1 MARFV
6 NVTSRNN
13 YHLTP
18 LLFFLNNRFESIGQI
33 ARSKLHPIVIPCGDF
48 LQSAKISSFCYF
60 FTSITSKYFFSSA
73 LQITV
78 YVTIIRENKFRMSNI
93 NNPYLGSRISLIS
106 KAKIRY
112 EGILYAIDTDAMTV
126 ALTKVR
132 SFGTENRCPDRPIAP
147 RDETFG
153 KLFGQETIN
162 VPRTR
167 IIWSFRVHH
176 LPWY

>member
-1 MARFV
+1 
-6 NVTSRNN
+6 
-13 YHLTP
+13 
-18 LLFFLNNRFESIGQI
+18 
-33 ARSKLHPIVIPCGDF
+33 
-48 LQSAKISSFCYF
+48 
-60 FTSITSKYFFSSA
+60 
-73 LQITV
+73 
-78 YVTIIRENKFRMSNI
+78 MSNI

-153 KLFGQETIN
+153 KLFVQETIN
-162 VPRTR
+162 VPRAR
-167 IIWSFRVHH
+167 IIWLFRVHH

>member
-1 MARFV
+1 
-6 NVTSRNN
+6 
-13 YHLTP
+13 
-18 LLFFLNNRFESIGQI
+18 
-33 ARSKLHPIVIPCGDF
+33 
-48 LQSAKISSFCYF
+48 
-60 FTSITSKYFFSSA
+60 
-73 LQITV
+73 
-78 YVTIIRENKFRMSNI
+78 MSNI

-153 KLFGQETIN
+153 KLFGRVDALLIYTYH
-162 VPRTR
+162 
-167 IIWSFRVHH
+167 FRVHH